1 MSRMPTLAQLRHRA
15 LCACVVR
22 SGTGRAGRVFSWLAA
37 QLTGGYKNKAW
48 IAKLSPTGYVS
59 HVACIAHSDLRMG
72 HRVYIGDRVT
82 MFNTPTGQFI
92 QLDDDVRLY
101 ADIVMETLEGGSI
114 TIGEG
119 THIQPRCQFVGGLE
133 PITVGKRCEIAPAC
147 AFYSFDHAFDSDTPV
162 RHQGLRSRGPLV
174 VEDDVWLGYGAVVLA
189 GVTIGSGAVI
199 GANAVVTRDVPPL
212 AVAVGNPARV
222 VRYRK
227 PLEAGDRT
235 PEAP

>member
-1 MSRMPTLAQLRHRA
+1 MPTLAQLRHRL
-15 LCACVVR
+15 LCSCVAR
-22 SGTGRAGRVFSWLAA
+22 SGTSPVGRIFSWSAA

-59 HVACIAHSDLRMG
+59 HIACVAHSDLRLG
-72 HRVYIGDRVT
+72 KRVYIGDRVT
-82 MFNTPTGQFI
+82 MYNTPTGQFI

-114 TIGEG
+114 TLGEG
-119 THIQPRCQFVGGLE
+119 THVQPRCQFVSGMT
-133 PITVGKRCEIAPAC
+133 PIVIGKRCEIAPAC
-147 AFYSFDHAFDSDTPV
+147 AFYSFDHAFDSDMPV
-162 RHQGLRSRGPLV
+162 RNQGLRSRGPV
-174 VEDDVWLGYGAVVLA
+174 VIHDDVWLGYGAVVLT

-212 AVAVGNPARV
+212 AVAVGNPARI

-227 PLEAGDRT
+227 PSATEDGT
-235 PEAP
+235 PDAP